1 MNNLQINQV
10 LLKRKQQ
17 ILPSPILKGEFNQD
31 LKIEVA
37 QLNNVLMKLGYRL
50 SYNLTQYLMMT
61 TKEYILEVKVFL
73 LKKIREMV
81 GYAREM
87 KPLFPNFPQV
97 VSSMDVVDIIIFNI
111 IYADLGFDR
120 DAFDKVLNLFGIV
133 EDEIKEE
140 DKNIIEKSLPKEN
153 TEQLELIEK
162 LLTKRLKGNTNIDF
176 KEKKKH
182 FDYLARRGFLPSD
195 ILEVFDKVLVKEDW

>member
-1 MNNLQINQV
+1 MNNLQINEV

-17 ILPSPILKGEFNQD
+17 ILPSSILKGEFNQD

-140 DKNIIEKSLPKEN
+140 DKNISSNLKVIDIASLEDLQNLIIDMINSKTVYSKQDKED
-153 TEQLELIEK
+153 LEVLFEYYA
-162 LLTKRLKGNTNIDF
+162 
-176 KEKKKH
+176 
-182 FDYLARRGFLPSD
+182 FDIQHFLPEK
-195 ILEVFDKVLVKEDW
+195 IYL

>member
-1 MNNLQINQV
+1 MNNLQINEV

-17 ILPSPILKGEFNQD
+17 ILPSSILKGEFNQD

-97 VSSMDVVDIIIFNI
+97 VSSMDIVDIIINNN
-111 IYADLGFDR
+111 YKELY
-120 DAFDKVLNLFGIV
+120 N
-133 EDEIKEE
+133 IKENCFE
-140 DKNIIEKSLPKEN
+140 NINDTSVFDSKQVDKEAFLNAISIAGM
-153 TEQLELIEK
+153 
-162 LLTKRLKGNTNIDF
+162 LLTTSCLIINEYN
-176 KEKKKH
+176 EKNNN
-182 FDYLARRGFLPSD
+182 DL
-195 ILEVFDKVLVKEDW
+195 

>member
-1 MNNLQINQV
+1 MNNLQINEV

-17 ILPSPILKGEFNQD
+17 ILPSSILKGEFNQD

-81 GYAREM
+81 GYARD
-87 KPLFPNFPQV
+87 LYFR
-97 VSSMDVVDIIIFNI
+97 IFH
-111 IYADLGFDR
+111 
-120 DAFDKVLNLFGIV
+120 K
-133 EDEIKEE
+133 
-140 DKNIIEKSLPKEN
+140 
-153 TEQLELIEK
+153 
-162 LLTKRLKGNTNIDF
+162 
-176 KEKKKH
+176 
-182 FDYLARRGFLPSD
+182 
-195 ILEVFDKVLVKEDW
+195 